1 MDPSNN
7 TETEDE
13 TIALKKK
20 RARRVS
26 FADNEITSVHIF
38 RRDDEDSE
46 TPPGSKPSSNSDAS
60 QSENDVLGFFR
71 DLGGESDEDDLK
83 EASPLS
89 NVGGG
94 GDGDDDDGEV
104 MDMRGS
110 FLRPIGSPSPGGSS
124 TAGSV
129 ASTEDGKFLFSF
141 ILLSLSLSLSL
152 SFFVCVCWKFS
163 NL

>member
-46 TPPGSKPSSNSDAS
+46 SPLESTKPSSSADGKTP
-60 QSENDVLGFFR
+60 ENDVLGFFR
-71 DLGGESDEDDLK
+71 DLGGDSDEEDLK
-83 EASPLS
+83 DSSPVR
-89 NVGGG
+89 NAV
-94 GDGDDDDGEV
+94 GDGDDDDDGETV
-104 MDMRGS
+104 DVRKS
-110 FLRPIGSPSPGGSS
+110 FLKPIGSPSPGSS

-129 ASTEDGKFLFSF
+129 ASTDDGKF
-141 ILLSLSLSLSL
+141 
-152 SFFVCVCWKFS
+152 
-163 NL
+163 

>member
-46 TPPGSKPSSNSDAS
+46 SPLESTKPISSVEPKNL
-60 QSENDVLGFFR
+60 ENDVLGFFR
-71 DLGGESDEDDLK
+71 DLGGDSDEENLK
-83 EASPLS
+83 ESTPARNAS
-89 NVGGG
+89 
-94 GDGDDDDGEV
+94 GDREGEEEGEAV
-104 MDMRGS
+104 DVRKS
-110 FLRPIGSPSPGGSS
+110 FLKPIGSPSPGSS

-129 ASTEDGKFLFSF
+129 ASTDDGKF
-141 ILLSLSLSLSL
+141 
-152 SFFVCVCWKFS
+152 
-163 NL
+163 